1 MSLGARTALPV
12 ERIERSR
19 DATLSRTDWPAT
31 LAPIRH
37 VLDHGLSLSPATVIV
52 GENGTGKST
61 FVEAVAV
68 AYGLSPEGGST
79 GAHHTTRASESP
91 LSADLSLKRG
101 LAAARWGYFLRA
113 ETMHGLFTYL
123 EENPA
128 DPRAREPLFHELS
141 HGESFLAILRS
152 RRFAT
157 DGLFVMDEP
166 EAGLSFTAQLALL
179 GELLD
184 LMAEP
189 GSQLLIATHSPI
201 VASLPGATILEFD
214 DEGIHER
221 AWEDLDVVEHYRR
234 FLEGPGRYLRHLT
247 G

>member
-1 MSLGARTALPV
+1 VSLGARTALPV
-12 ERIERSR
+12 ERVQRSQ
-19 DATLSRTDWPAT
+19 DATLGADQWPAT
-31 LAPIRH
+31 LAPIQQ

-61 FVEAVAV
+61 FVEAVAI

-79 GAHHTTRASESP
+79 GARHTTRASESP
-91 LSADLSLKRG
+91 LAGDLSLRRG

-123 EENPA
+123 EENPNPA
-128 DPRAREPLFHELS
+128 SGEPLFHELS
-141 HGESFLAILRS
+141 HGESFLAMVGS

-166 EAGLSFTAQLALL
+166 EAGLSFTAQLALV
-179 GELLD
+179 GHLLD

-214 DEGIHER
+214 VDGIHER

-234 FLEGPGRYLRHLT
+234 FLDAPQRYLRHLT
-247 G
+247 D